1 MKKLFLIDANSL
13 IHRTFHALPPLN
25 SKDNKPTN
33 ALYGL
38 ASILISMLRD
48 KPDFCAA
55 LFDRPE
61 PTFRKEKFQEYK
73 AQRPKAPDELI
84 FQIIEAHNLF
94 QAFNIKFFEEPGFE
108 ADDLI
113 ASLALKFINVPDLQ
127 IIILTGDRD
136 TFQIIKD
143 KKIIVR
149 ILKKG
154 ISEVEDYDEDLIL
167 SKFQILPEELI
178 DFKALVGDPSDNIPG
193 VSGIGPK
200 TAIDLIQKYK
210 TIENLFKH
218 LNEIQNLKEKLLKE
232 KENVLLYKK
241 LVTLNKN
248 LKINVNLNDLK
259 FEPNN
264 EKIIAYFEKFG
275 FKTLIKRILNNQKN
289 NESKNNNFKT
299 QTQRQAT
306 IF

>member
-73 AQRPKAPDELI
+73 AQRPKAPNELI

-94 QAFNIKFFEEPGFE
+94 EAFNINFFEKPGFE

-113 ASLALKFINVPDLQ
+113 ASLALKFIHEPNLQ

-154 ISEVEDYDEDLIL
+154 ISEVEDYDEDLIV
-167 SKFQILPEELI
+167 SKFNLLPEELI

-193 VSGIGPK
+193 ISGVGPK
-200 TAIDLIQKYK
+200 TAIELIKKYK
-210 TIENLFKH
+210 TVENLFKH
-218 LNEIQNLKEKLLKE
+218 LNELQNLKEKLLKE

-241 LVTLNKN
+241 LVTLNKDIN
-248 LKINVNLNDLK
+248 INVNLNDLK
-259 FEPNN
+259 FEPDN
-264 EKIIAYFEKFG
+264 EKIITYFEKFG
-275 FKTLIKRILNNQKN
+275 FKTLIKRILNNNKAGLAKN
-289 NESKNNNFKT
+289 SQEIKKP
-299 QTQRQAT
+299 RQAT

>member
-13 IHRTFHALPPLN
+13 IHRTFHALPPLI
-25 SKDNKPTN
+25 SKNNEPTN

-38 ASILISMLRD
+38 ASILLALLREN
-48 KPDFCAA
+48 PEFCAA

-61 PTFRKEKFQEYK
+61 PTFRKKEFTEYK

-84 FQIIEAHNLF
+84 SQIIEAHNLF
-94 QAFNIKFFEEPGFE
+94 EAFGIKYFEMPGFE

-113 ASLALKFINVPDLQ
+113 ASLANKFKNEPDLQ

-136 TFQIIKD
+136 TFQLVYD
-143 KKIIVR
+143 QKIIVR

-154 ISEVEDYDEDLIL
+154 ISETEDYDENLIF
-167 SKFQILPEELI
+167 SKFKLLPKELV

-193 VSGIGPK
+193 VNGIGPK
-200 TAIDLIQKYK
+200 TASDLIQRFK
-210 TIENLFKH
+210 TVENLFQN
-218 LNEIQNLKEKLLKE
+218 LNQIPNLKEKLLKE

-241 LVTLNKN
+241 LTILNQD
-248 LKINVNLNDLK
+248 LKINVQLEELK
-259 FEPNN
+259 FNPSK
-264 EKIIAYFEKFG
+264 EKLINYFEKFG
-275 FKTLIKRILNNQKN
+275 FKSLINRV
-289 NESKNNNFKT
+289 NNFNNKE
-299 QTQRQAT
+299 QSAKSKQAT